1 MVFLNIRRPA
11 AYNGAAGLA
20 IRRWRHHGVTSIKAP
35 PPHCRVWIHRLPTGI
50 CQCPPQPNPPR
61 RLHPQRTRLL
71 GHSDA
76 LRAGRAEWTD
86 AFWLQL
92 AATSVA
98 LCAAGCFVAF
108 RKGGLR
114 LEAVPLRRFAL
125 VFLRHLALTYL
136 ASGVAVTALAGLWL
150 APGIASFTTWRT
162 LRGGRPQAPRLL
174 LTRPFDSLTIVRA
187 ERAVGIHG

>member
-1 MVFLNIRRPA
+1 VVFLNIRRPA

-50 CQCPPQPNPPR
+50 CQCPPSQTLR
-61 RLHPQRTRLL
+61 VVFTL
-71 GHSDA
+71 SA
-76 LRAGRAEWTD
+76 LACSVILMLFVRGRAEWTD

-108 RKGGLR
+108 RKGACGW
-114 LEAVPLRRFAL
+114 RRF
-125 VFLRHLALTYL
+125 H
-136 ASGVAVTALAGLWL
+136 
-150 APGIASFTTWRT
+150 
-162 LRGGRPQAPRLL
+162 
-174 LTRPFDSLTIVRA
+174 
-187 ERAVGIHG
+187 